1 MPVQY
6 KSANFLK
13 PLRKEIP
20 EQCKKGELGPIM
32 QQFLQMRKPINQET
46 PQPKTE
52 VISPTP
58 ETKE

>member
-1 MPVQY
+1 
-6 KSANFLK
+6 
-13 PLRKEIP
+13 
-20 EQCKKGELGPIM
+20 M